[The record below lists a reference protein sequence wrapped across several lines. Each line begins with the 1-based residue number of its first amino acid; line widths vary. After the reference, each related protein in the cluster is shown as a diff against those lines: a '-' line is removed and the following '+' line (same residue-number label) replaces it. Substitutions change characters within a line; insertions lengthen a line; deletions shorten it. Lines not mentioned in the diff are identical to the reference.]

1 MKKLIKADLS
11 KIIELSAEYQP
22 TDRNILTAEL
32 EMVAQNK
39 DNDYLLLAQNGS
51 FRVMALSEV
60 YTCGSSSNAF
70 LHSLEAQICRPILA
84 MLLHVEYVENG
95 IHGGSVILADYS
107 EFVRDV
113 ELLDRLPNAQRER
126 HIKQMISRCLRYA
139 PQCTMMELIEYLKT
153 GRCD

>member
-1 MKKLIKADLS
+1 
-11 KIIELSAEYQP
+11 
-22 TDRNILTAEL
+22 
-32 EMVAQNK
+32 MVAQNK
-39 DNDYLLLAQNGS
+39 DNDYLLLAQKGS
-51 FRVMALSEV
+51 FRVMALSVV
-60 YTCGSSSNAF
+60 YTYGSSSNAF

-113 ELLDRLPNAQRER
+113 ALFDRLPDAQREG
-126 HIKQMISRCLRYA
+126 HIKQLINRCVRYA
-139 PQCTMMELIEYLKT
+139 PQCTMVDLIEYLKT

>member
-32 EMVAQNK
+32 EMVARNK
-39 DNDYLLLAQNGS
+39 DNDYLLLAQKGS

-60 YTCGSSSNAF
+60 YTVGSDANRLLTMF
-70 LHSLEAQICRPILA
+70 EVQTCWPVLTMMLHA
-84 MLLHVEYVENG
+84 EYMEGDVRR
-95 IHGGSVILADYS
+95 GSVILMDYP
-107 EFVRDV
+107 ELVRDV
-113 ELLDRLPNAQRER
+113 VLFDRLPNTQRER
-126 HIKQMISRCLRYA
+126 HIKQMISRCLRCA

-153 GRCD
+153 GRCN

>member
-1 MKKLIKADLS
+1 M
-11 KIIELSAEYQP
+11 ELTATYQP
-22 TDRNILTAEL
+22 IDRDSLKAEL
-32 EMVAQNK
+32 EILEQSRY
-39 DNDYLLLAQNGS
+39 NDYLFLARKDR

-60 YTCGSSSNAF
+60 YTYGSSSNAF
-70 LHSLEAQICRPILA
+70 LHSLEAQTCRPILA

-113 ELLDRLPNAQRER
+113 ELLDRLPNTQRER

-153 GRCD
+153 GRCN

>member
-84 MLLHVEYVENG
+84 MLLHVEYVESG
-95 IHGGSVILADYS
+95 IHRGSVILMDYP
-107 EFVRDV
+107 ELVRDV
-113 ELLDRLPNAQRER
+113 VLFERLPDTQREG
-126 HIKQMISRCLRYA
+126 HIKQLITRCVRYA
-139 PQCTMMELIEYLKT
+139 PQCTMVDLIEYLKT
-153 GRCD
+153 GR

>member
-39 DNDYLLLAQNGS
+39 DNDYLLLAQKGS
-51 FRVMALSEV
+51 FRVMTLSEV

-84 MLLHVEYVENG
+84 MLLHVEYMESG
-95 IHGGSVILADYS
+95 IHRGSVILMDYP
-107 EFVRDV
+107 ELVRDV
-113 ELLDRLPNAQRER
+113 ALFDRLPDAQREG
-126 HIKQMISRCLRYA
+126 HIKQLINRCVRYA
-139 PQCTMMELIEYLKT
+139 PQCTMVDLIEYLKT
-153 GRCD
+153 GR